1 MKKILFYTLLTSV
14 AFTTVSCD
22 EDFNE
27 DVAAPQTWPQ
37 EEAIT
42 LPGFSATATSP
53 VDLASG
59 DSVAVFINNVP
70 SALPEGTTVDR
81 FRLEVT
87 PDGVEGTKATTVNA
101 SANGKVASADLQKI
115 IEDNYGKRP
124 VERTLNA
131 KLYANLMK
139 DGQAS
144 LLTCDPIVIKA
155 TPKAPQISNHYY
167 IIGAPSKWELTE
179 TSLPFTHSDKD
190 VYEDPVFTIMF
201 PVADGETW
209 FAITDDVAVEKN
221 DWAYVFGC
229 VEGNGNNGI
238 EGKLGRRSE
247 LSDDG
252 SWKVVVDGDASF
264 VKVVINMMEGT
275 YSIQKIVPEY
285 YIVGAMQGWSDSKK
299 TCMLY
304 PQGKMT
310 YSYTT
315 KFEGDGNLKLWLGS
329 DFGSWDACYGAA
341 VDGSDAA
348 SGALVGTGA
357 GAAVCPEKGAFYTFT
372 ADFSTMTYVWTKLEN
387 QAPASYE
394 KIGLIGDFNGWGG
407 DFEMEQVTP
416 HNWYAAGLTVEVE
429 GGIKFRA
436 NAGWDVNWG
445 VGADL
450 SHDLSVDNYGV
461 GANGK
466 GNLKIA
472 AGVYNVFFNDIT
484 GEFVFVAVE

>member
-1 MKKILFYTLLTSV
+1 MKKILFYTLLTAV

-27 DVAAPQTWPQ
+27 GVAAPQTWPQ
-37 EEAIT
+37 EEAVT
-42 LPGFSATATSP
+42 LPGFAATATSA

-59 DSVAVFINNVP
+59 DSVAVFNITP
-70 SALPEGTTVDR
+70 SGLPEGTTVDNY
-81 FRLEVT
+81 RLEMT
-87 PDGVEGTKATTVNA
+87 PEGVEDAKATTVNA
-101 SANGKVASADLQKI
+101 SANGKVASADLQKV
-115 IEDNYGKRP
+115 IEDNFGKRP

-139 DGQAS
+139 EGQAS
-144 LLTCDPIVIKA
+144 LLTCDPIVVKA

-167 IIGAPSKWELTE
+167 IIGDPSKWEPAE
-179 TSLPFTHSDKD
+179 TSLAFTHSGKD
-190 VYEDPVFTIMF
+190 VYEDPIFTVMF

-209 FAITDDVAVEKN
+209 FAITDDVTVEKN
-221 DWAYVFGC
+221 DWSYVFGC

-238 EGKLGRRSE
+238 EGKLARRSE

-329 DFGSWDACYGAA
+329 DFGIWDACYGAA

-348 SGALVGTGA
+348 SGALVSTGA

-372 ADFSTMTYVWTKLEN
+372 ADFSTMTYKWTKLEN

-416 HNWYAAGLTVEVE
+416 HNWYVAGLTVEAE

-461 GANGK
+461 GSNGG

-472 AGVYNVFFNDIT
+472 AGVYNVFLNDIT

>member
-1 MKKILFYTLLTSV
+1 MKKILFYTLLTAV

-238 EGKLGRRSE
+238 EGKLG
-247 LSDDG
+247 
-252 SWKVVVDGDASF
+252 VVR
-264 VKVVINMMEGT
+264 N
-275 YSIQKIVPEY
+275 
-285 YIVGAMQGWSDSKK
+285 
-299 TCMLY
+299 
-304 PQGKMT
+304 
-310 YSYTT
+310 
-315 KFEGDGNLKLWLGS
+315 
-329 DFGSWDACYGAA
+329 
-341 VDGSDAA
+341 
-348 SGALVGTGA
+348 
-357 GAAVCPEKGAFYTFT
+357 
-372 ADFSTMTYVWTKLEN
+372 
-387 QAPASYE
+387 
-394 KIGLIGDFNGWGG
+394 
-407 DFEMEQVTP
+407 
-416 HNWYAAGLTVEVE
+416 
-429 GGIKFRA
+429 
-436 NAGWDVNWG
+436 
-445 VGADL
+445 
-450 SHDLSVDNYGV
+450 
-461 GANGK
+461 
-466 GNLKIA
+466 
-472 AGVYNVFFNDIT
+472 
-484 GEFVFVAVE
+484 